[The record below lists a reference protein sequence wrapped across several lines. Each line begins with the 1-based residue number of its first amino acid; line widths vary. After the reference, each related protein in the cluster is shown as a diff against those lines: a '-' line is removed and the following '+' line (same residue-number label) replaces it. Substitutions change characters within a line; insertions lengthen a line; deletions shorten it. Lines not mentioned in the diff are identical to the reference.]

1 MHISNKQINWINQR
15 HQKKKHAIKYMMYYN
30 LFLLIKRKRN
40 KRLIKDNVRIDNVG
54 MRVIKWKRVEMII
67 QNRKLGDGGER
78 EINDIC
84 YNYESSH

>member
-1 MHISNKQINWINQR
+1 
-15 HQKKKHAIKYMMYYN
+15 MMYYN
-30 LFLLIKRKRN
+30 LFLLTKWKRN
-40 KRLIKDNVRIDNVG
+40 KGLIRDKVGIDNAE